1 MTLQTANAL
10 LIIRCFT
17 KYIIEIDTE
26 SALLEQIN
34 AKPINLES
42 NGNLISINKNIIKT
56 HCSFIFV
63 IFCEDDSKPES
74 EFAHNQSAFTT
85 STNIGNESPV
95 KSLNHSRKSSNQP
108 TMSIHSQDDLN
119 ENDSSE
125 TGSVLINDF
134 KSKNAESQTLH
145 QLITSLFELCIDIPV
160 QAHTY
165 LLHIEVLN
173 NLIVLLSV
181 QMYTKLPTHE
191 SYIYEAFMVKM
202 E

>member
-42 NGNLISINKNIIKT
+42 NGNLISIKKYYKNAL
-56 HCSFIFV
+56 FIYFV
-63 IFCEDDSKPES
+63 FFCEDDSKPES